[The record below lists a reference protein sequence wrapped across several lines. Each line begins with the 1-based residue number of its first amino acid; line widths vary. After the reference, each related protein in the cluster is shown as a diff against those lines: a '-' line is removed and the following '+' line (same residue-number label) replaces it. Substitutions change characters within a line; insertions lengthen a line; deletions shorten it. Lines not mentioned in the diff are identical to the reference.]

1 MHHPLGGFAALR
13 TIATAHVAVVIATL
27 LGCGTPSA
35 PQPGALKSV
44 ATPLNELFHDH
55 RSAEGSQS
63 IDIYEPIDVE
73 IRNFAGDVVLRGH
86 HAEGGARRGSLTLTR
101 RAVHG
106 RGRADEAEASLAE
119 IAVRTELRE
128 VMPGRFLLTI
138 ESTTS
143 HREPWF
149 QRVDIDLDVAQLG
162 AVTVAT
168 SRGHVDVRESDHG
181 CHIETTKGTCRFI
194 TRRAI
199 LEPMT
204 IVTSDSAIEVRL
216 PPGTTAEV
224 DAETVG
230 GTVYSRITAGRWL
243 LKSRRTDGD
252 SLHADLNGGDNR
264 MIFRTSDANI
274 YFSVTERPD
283 TAFSLIDEL

>member
-1 MHHPLGGFAALR
+1 MVATIHLVAA
-13 TIATAHVAVVIATL
+13 IAILV
-27 LGCGTPSA
+27 GCGTPSA
-35 PQPGALKSV
+35 PQPGALKTV

-55 RSAEGSQS
+55 RSTAESQS
-63 IDIYEPIDVE
+63 IDVNEPIDVE

-86 HAEGGARRGSLTLTR
+86 HAEGGARRGSLTVVK
-101 RAVHG
+101 RAIHG
-106 RGRADEAEASLAE
+106 RGRGDESEASLGD

-143 HREPWF
+143 HPEPWF
-149 QRVDIDLDVAQLG
+149 QRVDLDLDVAQLG
-162 AVTVAT
+162 AVTIAT

-181 CHIETTKGTCRFI
+181 CHIETTNGTCRFI

-224 DAETVG
+224 DAETIG
-230 GTVYSRITAGRWL
+230 GTVYSRVTSGRWL
-243 LKSRRTDGD
+243 LKSKRTDGD

-264 MIFRTSDANI
+264 MIFRTTDANI